1 LYNGAV
7 IGKILHALFPH
18 KGNDY
23 KPDILERFAMG
34 LMFVLVILSFGIA
47 NIHALLWRHSDWL
60 TSSILPAVVVD
71 LTNDERGNDALH
83 PLTRNGDL
91 DRAAFLKAEDMAK
104 NGYFA
109 HFSPSGV
116 SPWHWFDVV
125 GYDYVHAGE
134 NLAVHFS
141 DSDAVVDA
149 WMNSPLH
156 RANIMNGKYSEI
168 GVGSAKGM
176 YKGHET
182 VFVVQ
187 LFGTKREQTFSAVRV
202 DTPFM
207 SAESLSSSDTESEES
222 EDISVETDL
231 FAVRG
236 ASQLSQVE
244 IETTSKEIA
253 QKDSSSTVEAF
264 VTSGERETSLLT
276 ETEISESAPLS
287 KVSAPL
293 RSSTNPALW
302 LQSLYG
308 FLAILILGSLIL
320 SLLYEWR
327 KHHLYQTAYAGGLI
341 ALMALLFHVHVLITG
356 SVEIL

>member
-1 LYNGAV
+1 M

-34 LMFVLVILSFGIA
+34 SMLVLVVISFGIA
-47 NIHALLWRHSDWL
+47 NIHAFLWFHSDWL

-109 HFSPSGV
+109 HYSPGGI

-125 GYDYVHAGE
+125 GYDYIHAGE

-141 DSDAVVDA
+141 DSDTVVEA

-168 GVGSAKGM
+168 GVGSAKGV

-187 LFGTKREQTFSAVRV
+187 LFGTKREQVAYASGQNTTTELLADSRV
-202 DTPFM
+202 FEDVTPVNDLA
-207 SAESLSSSDTESEES
+207 STS
-222 EDISVETDL
+222 IETDL

-236 ASQLSQVE
+236 ASEFSRDEQ
-244 IETTSKEIA
+244 ETE
-253 QKDSSSTVEAF
+253 QKDAEVMIPSSTVDDP
-264 VTSGERETSLLT
+264 T
-276 ETEISESAPLS
+276 ETDDNIDTPNVIVVSEPATVSYISG
-287 KVSAPL
+287 PL
-293 RSSTNPALW
+293 RSSTNPSLW
-302 LQSLYG
+302 LQTLYG
-308 FLAILILGSLIL
+308 FLSFLILGSLFL

-327 KHHLYQTAYAGGLI
+327 KHHLYQMAYASGLI
-341 ALMALLFHVHVLITG
+341 AVMAILLHVHAFITG